1 MLDAGLV
8 EKFALETFA
17 LRTAAVSITAVGN
30 VAWGGAELARLAQF
44 MLHCTCGSDAN
55 GLVCRCAFVA

>member
-30 VAWGGAELARLAQF
+30 VLSWQ
-44 MLHCTCGSDAN
+44 D
-55 GLVCRCAFVA
+55 